1 MSIRGMIDAAGEG
14 NAAELEKNFRAV
26 VSEKLE
32 ARLGQIRTNVV
43 TNMFGLQE
51 STNVEEDTQ
60 EAE

>member
-43 TNMFGLQE
+43 ANMFGLQE